1 MNSFIQSLYIEIIYR
16 YKWFFSFS
24 FSSIEHLM
32 AIEQYLP
39 VAIGF
44 PSLIPPILAMVL
56 ALTTKEVVSSL
67 LMGCIAASVIYAIAA
82 YNGMIEGVTKANP
95 VDVLFTVMGTKI
107 SSNVYICLFLLLM
120 VVLSI

>member
-67 LMGCIAASVIYAIAA
+67 LMGCIADSVIYAIAA

-107 SSNVYICLFLLLM
+107 SSNVTSVCSCY
-120 VVLSI
+120 